1 MVLAGFDKARH
12 EVITGPCCKGKPVS
26 SVTAG
31 GKGGSKH
38 PGVPDSQL
46 CLNLQLLHSKSH
58 SFPINVLTFK

>member
-1 MVLAGFDKARH
+1 MVLAGLDKARH

-31 GKGGSKH
+31 GKGGSKS

-46 CLNLQLLHSKSH
+46 CLNLQ
-58 SFPINVLTFK
+58 